1 MHELKNKQKGAPPPP
16 RKFVEGINVQ
26 RGMILNQFLG
36 ASKLG

>member
-1 MHELKNKQKGAPPPP
+1 MHELKNEQKGAPAP